1 MYNAFR
7 VILSELAKRFER
19 LPLLDGWFDRLPLKR
34 NRRFDE
40 QVRPLLRHRG
50 CGCGC
55 EVVVVGGERRA
66 PLTPALAVLGR
77 NHRRRPITG
86 DRWPC

>member
-55 EVVVVGGERRA
+55 GCEVVGGGGGVTGATDACPCCPGPKPSTA
-66 PLTPALAVLGR
+66 P
-77 NHRRRPITG
+77 NHR
-86 DRWPC
+86 